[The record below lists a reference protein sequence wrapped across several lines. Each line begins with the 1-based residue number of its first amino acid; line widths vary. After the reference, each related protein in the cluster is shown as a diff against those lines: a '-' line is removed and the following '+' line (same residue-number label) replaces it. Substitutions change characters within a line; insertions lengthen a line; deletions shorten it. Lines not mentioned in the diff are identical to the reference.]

1 MRFCPNCG
9 APLEQDD
16 KFCSACGSSA
26 PAPAATAAP
35 QEPVEEQAPVQAV
48 EIPIVPPVTAPA
60 SAQANQT
67 PEAPASAAPAPKKKK
82 AGSKWKLIVIASLVG
97 LLLIGSGIFVYWAVE
112 NDLFGGSSTSADKD
126 DKDDKGDKPS
136 ASQPS
141 DPSGGESNPE
151 NPSGGTD
158 TPAPKPAEVAF
169 VYDNHCSIVLDTSF
183 QEESYEGMKTSYRN
197 KDMVVLVLWEA
208 SAPVAQLTPELT
220 AQSYAELLV
229 QNAELNATVQSLGKC
244 SYFIYADS
252 GKNLTYLAATY
263 VQGDRCWLIQ
273 FGMDS
278 DKFDEEA
285 MKVYASENVFIS

>member
-9 APLEQDD
+9 EPLEQDD
-16 KFCSACGSSA
+16 KFCSSCGSSV
-26 PAPAATAAP
+26 PAPVAPVAP
-35 QEPVEEQAPVQAV
+35 QEPVVEQPPVQAV
-48 EIPIVPPVTAPA
+48 EIPIAPPVSAPA
-60 SAQANQT
+60 PAQVTLT
-67 PEAPASAAPAPKKKK
+67 PEVPTPAAPAPKKKK
-82 AGSKWKLIVIASLVG
+82 SGSKWKLIVILSLVG

-112 NDLFGGSSTSADKD
+112 NDLFSGSSTSADKD
-126 DKDDKGDKPS
+126 KDDKDDKPS

-141 DPSGGESNPE
+141 DPSGDAND
-151 NPSGGTD
+151 PSTPSSGTD

-183 QEESYEGMKTSYRN
+183 QEESYDGMKTSYRN

-229 QNAELNATVQSLGKC
+229 QNAKLNAKVQSLGKC
-244 SYFIYADS
+244 SYFVYADG
-252 GKNLTYLAATY
+252 GKNVTYLAATY
-263 VQGDRCWLIQ
+263 VVGDRCWLIQ

-285 MKVYASENVFIS
+285 MKVYASEHVFIS

>member
-16 KFCSACGSSA
+16 KFCSSCGSSV
-26 PAPAATAAP
+26 PAPVVPVAP
-35 QEPVEEQAPVQAV
+35 QEVVEEQAPVQAV
-48 EIPIVPPVTAPA
+48 DIPIVPPVTAPA
-60 SAQANQT
+60 PAQVNLT
-67 PEAPASAAPAPKKKK
+67 PEVPTPAAPAPKKKSG
-82 AGSKWKLIVIASLVG
+82 ANWKLIIILSLVG
-97 LLLIGSGIFVYWAVE
+97 LLIIGSVVFVFWAVE

-141 DPSGGESNPE
+141 DPSGDANDPS

-158 TPAPKPAEVAF
+158 IPAPKPAEVAF
-169 VYDNHCSIVLDTSF
+169 VYDDHCSIVLDTSF
-183 QEESYEGMKTSYRN
+183 QEESYDGMKISYRN
-197 KDMVVLVLWEA
+197 KNMVVLVLWEA

-229 QNAELNATVQSLGKC
+229 QNAKLNAKVQSLGKC
-244 SYFIYADS
+244 SYFVYADS

-263 VQGDRCWLIQ
+263 VKGDRCWLIQ

-285 MKVYASENVFIS
+285 MKVYASEHVFIS